1 MRIGRIEHVLRG
13 RISKNFFYY
22 LLIAG
27 FCRVTDLG
35 ILYALTDWAGLYYL
49 LSATLSFILAQSLNY
64 YLNRRFNFRSKGKQV
79 AKQFTMFISINAVA
93 LGITLG
99 ILFLLV
105 EVFGWW
111 YILARIIGM
120 LVAITFTY
128 TLHKRYTFAIFD

>member
-79 AKQFTMFISINAVA
+79 AKQFAMFISINAVA